1 MGDFIRI
8 DLYNFYY
15 AEGILKYNKNI
26 LYVEIGFIQIRI
38 IFSIS
43 ISHNIIQV
51 SNVISDDG
59 KRMNLKYYNNDYKL
73 LRTMIIKN

>member
-1 MGDFIRI
+1 MEDFIRI

-15 AEGILKYNKNI
+15 AEGRIKHNKNI
-26 LYVEIGFIQIRI
+26 LYVEIGFTQIRI

-43 ISHNIIQV
+43 ISYNIIQV

-59 KRMNLKYYNNDYKL
+59 KRMNLKYYNNGYKKL
-73 LRTMIIKN
+73 TKT